1 MYSLT
6 ELSQKEQAYQKPSEV
21 GAFSLDS
28 DRRFHNDRRQMSYY
42 VNPNPPLGKRF
53 LNLSDGYGTNR
64 YIKRDEK
71 NGADLSPML
80 EWIVANKLRFS
91 KDSSN
96 KLRLPKI
103 VTWRGNLTKIMIT
116 PYERYDDWM
125 FAAQKFNGVVYINN
139 IETERLLDKRKNTT
153 ERQEE
158 MCYWGHKFEKY
169 VTKPCDMKS
178 FSNEQMQN
186 STVNT
191 HEGYVSVV
199 SSKFGKDLSII
210 IGAEVDC
217 AIDHQNFK
225 PPNSYIELKTN
236 RHFKNNYQEKNF
248 WQFKALKWWSQ
259 SFLNGI
265 PSIVCGFRDDNG
277 YVDYIQ
283 EFKTLQIPSIAKNYH
298 QPWSGTKCVNFVGN
312 ILNKVIDILEEVEEN
327 DTICLFKWDF
337 KSDFI
342 EFKIDKNSEHAFL
355 PEWFMNSMLNENS

>member
-28 DRRFHNDRRQMSYY
+28 DRKFHNDRRQMSYY
-42 VNPNPPLGKRF
+42 VNPNPPLGKRTF
-53 LNLSDGYGTNR
+53 NLSDGYGTKR

-80 EWIVANKLRFS
+80 EWMVANKFKFD

-96 KLRLPKI
+96 KLGLPKV

-116 PYERYDDWM
+116 PHERYDDWM

-139 IETERLLDKRKNTT
+139 IETERLLNKRKNTT
-153 ERQEE
+153 EMQEE

-169 VTKPCDMKS
+169 VTKPCNMKS
-178 FSNEQMQN
+178 FSNDQMKN

-217 AIDHQNFK
+217 AIDHQSFK
-225 PPNSYIELKTN
+225 PPSSYIELKTN
-236 RHFKNNYQEKNF
+236 RHFKNNYQEQNF
-248 WQFKALKWWSQ
+248 WKFKALKWWSQ

-265 PSIVCGFRDDNG
+265 PSIVCGFRDDRG

-298 QPWSGTKCVNFVGN
+298 QPWSGTKCINFVGN
-312 ILNKVIDILEEVEEN
+312 ILNKVVDFLDGVEEN
-327 DTICLFKWDF
+327 DTVCLFKWDF
-337 KSDFI
+337 KSDFV
-342 EFKIDKNSEHAFL
+342 EFKIDESSEHAFL
-355 PEWFMNSMLNENS
+355 PDWFINSMLN